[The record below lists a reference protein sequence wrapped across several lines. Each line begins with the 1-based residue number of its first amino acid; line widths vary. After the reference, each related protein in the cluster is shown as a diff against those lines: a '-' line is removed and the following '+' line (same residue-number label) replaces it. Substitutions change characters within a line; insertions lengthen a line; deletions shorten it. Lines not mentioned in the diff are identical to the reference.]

1 MHRGR
6 GRMFSDLAQGL
17 SWHVVWQGF
26 VPQLRACTGGHIAH
40 PKEPA
45 ALGGG
50 VLAQTGDT
58 EPVKVDTR
66 LRSSLPL
73 ALSGLRQV
81 ATSPDFDF
89 LPKREEKE

>member
-1 MHRGR
+1 MTWPKVSAGILCGR
-6 GRMFSDLAQGL
+6 ALFQLA
-17 SWHVVWQGF
+17 S
-26 VPQLRACTGGHIAH
+26 ACSGSHIAH

-50 VLAQTGDT
+50 APAQTGDT
-58 EPVKVDTR
+58 KPVKVDTR
-66 LRSSLPL
+66 LMLSLPL